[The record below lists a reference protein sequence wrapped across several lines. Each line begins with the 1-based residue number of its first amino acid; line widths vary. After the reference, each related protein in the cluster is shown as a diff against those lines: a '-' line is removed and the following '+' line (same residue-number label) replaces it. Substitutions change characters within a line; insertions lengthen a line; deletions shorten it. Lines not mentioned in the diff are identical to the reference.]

1 MSAPVSTSTPKAA
14 SATAPEGDLKDYVSA
29 YVARV
34 RGGDMGSLP
43 AVAALV
49 VLVLFFSIFD
59 SGFFSLSN
67 LSSLTTQ
74 AAPGVLLAMG
84 LVFVL
89 LLGEIDLSAGTT
101 SGVGAGIVA
110 VLLFHHWPWP
120 LAVLVSLVVGALIGL
135 FIGVLRAKVRVPSFV
150 ITLALFLAL
159 QGVLILIMNT
169 VGSSGA
175 LSYHSKALD
184 ALETELMPIWLGW
197 VMALAIALGYA
208 AVTLNKYR
216 SRKARGLSPEPAAVL
231 VLKIVGTAVAVLG
244 ATLLY
249 SLNQNSGGTSGFNVV
264 DGKIVKTAPPTL
276 QGIPWVVP
284 LVVVLIVVLGFVL
297 NRTRYGRHIYAVGG
311 NDEAA
316 RRAGIRV
323 DAVRISVFVLGST
336 LAMVSG
342 IVLGSQSGVSP
353 QTGGGNT
360 LLLAVGAAVVGGT
373 SLFGGKGKITDALI
387 GGLVVAVII
396 NGMSDLIQNKNGAA
410 YQAIVTGIVL
420 ALAATVDALS
430 RRRAGSSGLG

>member
-1 MSAPVSTSTPKAA
+1 MTTETPTTRDELALATVPTS
-14 SATAPEGDLKDYVSA
+14 DLKSFIGGYIT
-29 YVARV
+29 RI

-43 AVAALV
+43 AVAALL
-49 VLVLFFSIFD
+49 VLVLIFSIFD

-74 AAPGVLLAMG
+74 AAPGILLAMG

-101 SGVGAGIVA
+101 SGVGAGIIA
-110 VLLFHHWPWP
+110 VLLFHQWPWP
-120 LAVLVSLVVGALIGL
+120 IALLVALVVGALIGL
-135 FIGVLRAKVRVPSFV
+135 FIGVMRAKLRVPSFV
-150 ITLALFLAL
+150 ITLALFLGL

-175 LSYHSKALD
+175 LSYHQPVLD
-184 ALETELMPIWLGW
+184 ALENELMPVWLGW
-197 VMALAIALGYA
+197 ALAILVVLGYA
-208 AVTLNKYR
+208 AVVLNR
-216 SRKARGLSPEPAAVL
+216 LRGRRARNLATEPTAVTA
-231 VLKIVGTAVAVLG
+231 LKIGATAVVVLG
-244 ATLLY
+244 ATFLY
-249 SLNQNSGGTSGFNVV
+249 NINQNSGAAPGVATV
-264 DGKIVKTAPPTL
+264 DGKLVQVAPPTL

-284 LVVVLIVVLGFVL
+284 LILALVLVLAFVL

-323 DAVRISVFVLGST
+323 DAVRISVFVICST
-336 LAMVSG
+336 MAVISG
-342 IVLGSQSGVSP
+342 LVLGSQSGVSQ

-373 SLFGGKGKITDALI
+373 SLFGGKGKITDAVV

-396 NGMSDLIQNKNGAA
+396 NGMSDLIQSKNNAA
-410 YQAIVTGIVL
+410 WQMIVTGAVL

-430 RRRAGSSGLG
+430 RRRAGATGLG